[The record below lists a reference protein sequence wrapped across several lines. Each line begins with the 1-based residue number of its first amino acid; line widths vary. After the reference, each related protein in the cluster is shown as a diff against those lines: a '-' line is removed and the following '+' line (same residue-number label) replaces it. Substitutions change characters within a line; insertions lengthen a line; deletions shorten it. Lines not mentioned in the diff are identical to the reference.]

1 MNIEGKKVLVT
12 GANGYIGHNV
22 VKYLLDNNAIVIA
35 ADINNNNIDE
45 RAIFKK
51 INIFEDNVNYY
62 EQLGEPDICL
72 HMAWRDGFKHNS
84 MNHIKDL
91 YGHYNFLSN
100 LAENGISQIAVMGTM
115 HEVGFFEGKI
125 DENTPT
131 NPLSLYGIAK
141 NSLRQMM
148 ELKQKE
154 LGFNLQWLRCFYIY
168 GDDLNNNSI
177 FTKII
182 QAEKEGK
189 ETFPFTTG
197 ETKYD
202 FIHVNDLARQISSVI
217 SQDQVNGIINC
228 CSGQPVALKDK
239 VESFLDEHNFKI
251 KLDYGVFPERPYDS
265 KIIYGDNTK
274 INTIMNIVNNNTNQ
288 YNTNRVKSR

>member
-1 MNIEGKKVLVT
+1 MNIKGKKILVT

-22 VKYLLDNNAIVIA
+22 VKYLLDNGAIVIA
-35 ADINNNNIDE
+35 ADINNNHIDN
-45 RAIFKK
+45 RAIFKN

-62 EQLGEPDICL
+62 EQLDKPDICL

-84 MNHIKDL
+84 EKHIQDL
-91 YGHYNFLSN
+91 YGHYNFLNN
-100 LAENGISQIAVMGTM
+100 LAENGIDKIAVMGTM
-115 HEVGFFEGKI
+115 HEIGFFEGKI

-154 LGFNLQWLRCFYIY
+154 YGFKLQWLRCFYIY

-189 ETFPFTTG
+189 DLFPFTTG

-202 FIHVNDLARQISSVI
+202 FIHVNELVKQISSVI
-217 SQDQVNGIINC
+217 SQDKVTGIINC
-228 CSGQPVALKDK
+228 CSGQPISLKDK
-239 VESFLDEHNFKI
+239 VEAFLKDNNFDI
-251 KLDYGVFPERPYDS
+251 KLNYGVFPERPYDS

-274 INTIMNIVNNNTNQ
+274 INKVMNIVNNIKTH
-288 YNTNRVKSR
+288 KKIK